1 VSTEAEPGAA
11 SQPGASEPS
20 VLRRLARR
28 IGQFL
33 AQLLFGD
40 TETISGT
47 VYGTIIVLAVLA
59 AEARGYEGHMWQLAG
74 VTAMTVLVLWA
85 AHVYAHGLGES
96 VKEKRRLTPAEV
108 RSIARREYAIVLSAV
123 PPVCAILAGS
133 THLIDEHSA
142 YRLATALGIA
152 ALTFQGIRY
161 ATLERMG
168 LGGTVLAIGLNLL
181 FGLLIVLAE
190 VWVAH

>member
-1 VSTEAEPGAA
+1 MSTEAEPGAA

-74 VTAMTVLVLWA
+74 VTAMTVLVLWT

-96 VKEKRRLTPAEV
+96 VKEKRRLTPAEM
-108 RSIARREYAIVLSAV
+108 RAIGRREYAIVLSAV

-133 THLIDEHSA
+133 TRLIDEHSA

>member
-1 VSTEAEPGAA
+1 MSSEAEPGAA
-11 SQPGASEPS
+11 SEPS
-20 VLRRLARR
+20 AARRLAHR
-28 IGQFL
+28 IGRFF

-85 AHVYAHGLGES
+85 AHVYAHGIGES

-133 THLIDEHSA
+133 SHLIDEHSA
-142 YRLATALGIA
+142 YRLATALGVA

-161 ATLERMG
+161 ATIERMG
-168 LGGTVLAIGLNLL
+168 FGGTVLAIALNLL